1 MANMAREVQSP
12 DFESEHNE
20 DVDSDHNDDAS
31 DCADETAVFLSS
43 LLQDQTAEYTVTAA
57 TAMMMAD
64 DFMLLSDTADS
75 VTHHRALS
83 TNEVP
88 RLTLDESQGGQ
99 IHGRGESNTVNP
111 NQTEPPNG
119 DFTQTETNYFP
130 KDKSNETNL
139 PPKSNETNQDKSNET
154 NLPPKPKETNQDKPN
169 ECVPL
174 NDLTIRENKGWFGS
188 QEERGLAERN
198 LFSKQFAHRFGL
210 KSVQNICPENCVS
223 EKTKGV
229 LKRNFDTFNI

>member
-1 MANMAREVQSP
+1 LPNP
-12 DFESEHNE
+12 NCHYGSE
-20 DVDSDHNDDAS
+20 AK
-31 DCADETAVFLSS
+31 T
-43 LLQDQTAEYTVTAA
+43 

-64 DFMLLSDTADS
+64 DFILLSDTAGS
-75 VTHHRALS
+75 VTHRRALS

-139 PPKSNETNQDKSNET
+139 PPKS
-154 NLPPKPKETNQDKPN
+154 KETNQDKPN

-174 NDLTIRENKGWFGS
+174 NDLTIRENKGCFRISEG
-188 QEERGLAERN
+188 RGLTEEICSPSN
-198 LFSKQFAHRFGL
+198 SL
-210 KSVQNICPENCVS
+210 KDL